1 MKKFATIATVLSFAL
16 ISFALTGCAGPKN
29 WQAQND
35 FAAQFAN
42 QKQVGLVV
50 QGVTVKEIATGGDAT
65 LDQEQSREAKAT
77 LEQGA
82 AKAFTAAGYGVTPI
96 PTSEPDVAQM
106 LAGYNPI
113 HRGIGSHFPGA
124 ASPPVGPK
132 SIAGLAA
139 VLDKYGVECVAIL
152 NGADHVS
159 SAGRKAAMVA
169 MALFVQLGNGIAYTD
184 LVIACRD
191 GRPLYVSTA
200 QGDRYKL
207 TNAGDAQDMTAV
219 MLRGVREL
227 RPQ

>member
-1 MKKFATIATVLSFAL
+1 MNSYSKISTVLSFAL
-16 ISFALTGCAGPKN
+16 ITTALTGCAGPKN

-35 FAAQFAN
+35 FATQFAG

-65 LDQEQSREAKAT
+65 LDQERSREAKAT

-82 AKAFTAAGYGVTPI
+82 AKAFAAAGHGVTPI
-96 PTSEPDVAQM
+96 PTSEPDVARM

-113 HRGIGSHFPGA
+113 HREIGSHFPGA

-132 SIAGLAA
+132 SIAGISA

-152 NGADHVS
+152 SGLDHVS

-169 MALFVQLGNGIAYTD
+169 MALFVKLGNGIAYTD

-207 TNAGDAQDMTAV
+207 TNESDAQEMTTV